1 MRILISG
8 RVNGIKVL
16 VIGGSGFVGSHLMRY
31 FSCHGTSSSGE
42 SGFLK
47 LDITDT
53 KSVSKILKI
62 ENPDLVI
69 NSSGLTNVDY
79 CEMHQD
85 EAIRVNGYAVE
96 NIANA
101 VEEVG
106 AALCHISTDY
116 VYSGEGCNYTEEDK
130 TGPINVYGKSK
141 LIGEELLMGRKSIV
155 LRISTPYGFNIT
167 KKKVTFLEFIVSNLS
182 AKKQVKIVDD
192 QFTTPT
198 FLDEIPVVI
207 EKLHNLNK
215 TGIYNLG
222 SSNCLSRFE
231 FSKMV
236 ATAFN
241 LNDELILRA
250 KTSDIQFVARRPRNC
265 CMINKKVKAI
275 ADIGNVKSNLER
287 VKQSFSLK
295 VT

>member
-1 MRILISG
+1 MING

-42 SGFLK
+42 AGFLK

-53 KSVSKILKI
+53 KSVNKILKD

-79 CEMHQD
+79 CEMHQN

-101 VEEVG
+101 AEGVG
-106 AALCHISTDY
+106 ASLCHISTDY
-116 VYSGEGCNYTEEDK
+116 VYSGEGCNYTEEDE
-130 TGPINVYGKSK
+130 TGPVNVYGQSK
-141 LIGEELLMGRKSIV
+141 LIGEELLRSRKSTV

-167 KKKVTFLEFIVSNLS
+167 KKKVTFLEFIVSNLENM
-182 AKKQVKIVDD
+182 KPVKIVDD
-192 QFTTPT
+192 QFTSPT
-198 FLDEIPVVI
+198 FLDEIPIVI
-207 EKLHNLNK
+207 EKLFHLNK

-222 SSNCLSRFE
+222 SSDCLSRFE

-236 ATAFN
+236 ATVFK

-250 KTSDIQFVARRPRNC
+250 KTSDLHFVARRPQNC
-265 CMINKKVKAI
+265 CMNNEKVKSI
-275 ADIGNVKSNLER
+275 AHLGEVKNNLEKIR
-287 VKQSFSLK
+287 ESFSHRF
-295 VT
+295 T